1 MSKCLGNS
9 DVQCVPGLSISL
21 VNHVVQPT
29 SYPETIE
36 EEGSEAG
43 SPGEDDPSSQMGHD
57 GWPPGGLE
65 PPPGSGEEQS
75 PEDVAV
81 VPTAKPEDRDAVE
94 SRKRRRLAE
103 AGIKVMPAAQRFAR
117 LALPA
122 AGWPGWPSACPQVW
136 NRSSEWTS
144 HLVSPVAASSPH
156 RSYLL

>member
-1 MSKCLGNS
+1 MSKCLGIS
-9 DVQCVPGLSISL
+9 DVQCVPDLSISL
-21 VNHVVQPT
+21 ANHVVQPT

-43 SPGEDDPSSQMGHD
+43 SPSEDDPSSQMGHN
-57 GWPPGGLE
+57 GWPPSGLE
-65 PPPGSGEEQS
+65 PPPGNGEEQS

-81 VPTAKPEDRDAVE
+81 VPTAIPEDRDAVE

-122 AGWPGWPSACPQVW
+122 EGWPGWPSACPQVW
-136 NRSSEWTS
+136 NQSSELTS
-144 HLVSPVAASSPH
+144 HLVSPAATSSPH
-156 RSYLL
+156 CSSLL

>member
-1 MSKCLGNS
+1 MSKCLGIS

-43 SPGEDDPSSQMGHD
+43 SPSEDDPSSQMGHD
-57 GWPPGGLE
+57 GWPPSGLE
-65 PPPGSGEEQS
+65 PPPGNGEEQS

-81 VPTAKPEDRDAVE
+81 VPTSIPEDRDAVE

-122 AGWPGWPSACPQVW
+122 EGWPGWPSACPQVW
-136 NRSSEWTS
+136 NRSSELTS
-144 HLVSPVAASSPH
+144 HLVSPVATSSPH
-156 RSYLL
+156 CSSRL